1 MYPVEGHY
9 SAAARGRWVRN
20 QRPDPS
26 TRESQESGIYYS
38 SAYRI
43 GMGLCILQT
52 TVQVCQLEYHWNT
65 ISVIMSKWTDKQQA
79 SARRITIDFS
89 NHFDLII
96 NMAIVCFENTTF
108 AHLVCLIP
116 SQRTTCAVQ
125 RQRHGIE
132 SGTQWWIGGSQMFKA
147 LPSYWTQLNL
157 CVTSSTAYL
166 SLSLSWE
173 VLDL

>member
-65 ISVIMSKWTDKQQA
+65 ISVIMSK
-79 SARRITIDFS
+79 
-89 NHFDLII
+89 
-96 NMAIVCFENTTF
+96 
-108 AHLVCLIP
+108 
-116 SQRTTCAVQ
+116 
-125 RQRHGIE
+125 
-132 SGTQWWIGGSQMFKA
+132 
-147 LPSYWTQLNL
+147 
-157 CVTSSTAYL
+157 
-166 SLSLSWE
+166 
-173 VLDL
+173 